1 MKSYKSTPKL
11 STINYIKNQQSDI
24 FSQKGLNKPEIQYT
38 HKRMMP
44 KNTYTTSYNFL
55 EWKETTPYQSPL
67 IRIRLNPNTFSQIL
81 NSNMTNFAK
90 YNTNIIPGSKKHKN
104 FSEKMFENEPDNHKN
119 KSDMYNHRYQ
129 NETLFL
135 GDYEGNEYKIK
146 KNKSMIYD
154 PSPYFEDKTPLKQKM
169 DLIYGGSEDLIGNYK
184 PAINRNKRLIRSASS
199 IGFARRNFETRNER
213 EPKIVSDSK
222 EMKYFN
228 LYGNKGIENS
238 HNKLKSLSVE
248 RSTNNAYIP
257 GEEPI
262 QNRVNFLKSNIFNDK
277 DVEKINN
284 NDYDDAK
291 DNNNQDN
298 NIIRVNRIHNGKG
311 LNKRTKSSN
320 ILPRHININFDENTN
335 NENHARRGL
344 YDQNENKLPIELK
357 WNDPKLYLLFPQNK
371 NSDILKKSARDR
383 KFYNI
388 YGTNPISPKE
398 QFKYNDRPEINM
410 AAKNTYNDMN
420 YSSMKRI
427 CDNISQMQGKKFIN
441 ESSKKNKN
449 FRNINKKK
457 NNDGVSYELQTKKS
471 KRFISNNEIEKKF
484 AEKGIHIYDIR
495 ENMDSIF
502 RNKKIYKIDFKVR
515 DNYNDNNF
523 EGKINRIKEELLKEK
538 GLIMSEKVNKKRQNN
553 DLMPHDL
560 KWDNP
565 FSDRLTKNIIA
576 EKNIHGKTHSKPP
589 LNRINEEDKITRIFV
604 NLKYKNRPPYNA

>member
-213 EPKIVSDSK
+213 DPKIVSDSK

-344 YDQNENKLPIELK
+344 YDRNENKLPIELK

-410 AAKNTYNDMN
+410 AAKNTYNDLN

-589 LNRINEEDKITRIFV
+589 LNRTNEEDKITRIFV

>member
-213 EPKIVSDSK
+213 DPKIVSDSK

-589 LNRINEEDKITRIFV
+589 LNRTNEEDKITRIFV

>member
-81 NSNMTNFAK
+81 NSNMTNYAK

-213 EPKIVSDSK
+213 DPKIVSDSK

-291 DNNNQDN
+291 DNNNQIN

-589 LNRINEEDKITRIFV
+589 LNRTNEEDKITRIFV

>member
-213 EPKIVSDSK
+213 DPKIVSDSK

-589 LNRINEEDKITRIFV
+589 LNKTE
-604 NLKYKNRPPYNA
+604 

>member
-1 MKSYKSTPKL
+1 MKTYKTTPKL

-38 HKRMMP
+38 HKRMVP

-55 EWKETTPYQSPL
+55 EWKDTTPYQSPL
-67 IRIRLNPNTFSQIL
+67 IRIRVNPNTLSQIL

-104 FSEKMFENEPDNHKN
+104 FCEKMFENEPDKQRNR
-119 KSDMYNHRYQ
+119 SDMYNARYQ

-154 PSPYFEDKTPLKQKM
+154 PSPYFEDKNPLKQKM
-169 DLIYGGSEDLIGNYK
+169 DLIYGGTDDLIGNYK

-213 EPKIVSDSK
+213 DPKIASDSK

-238 HNKLKSLSVE
+238 HNKLKSMSIE

-284 NDYDDAK
+284 NDYDDGNE
-291 DNNNQDN
+291 NNNQD
-298 NIIRVNRIHNGKG
+298 NIIRVNRVHKGKG

-320 ILPRHININFDENTN
+320 ILPRHMSINFDENTN

-344 YDQNENKLPIELK
+344 YNHNENKLPNELE

-371 NSDILKKSARDR
+371 NSDILKKSARQR
-383 KFYNI
+383 KFYNL
-388 YGTNPISPKE
+388 YGSDPISPKE
-398 QFKYNDRPEINM
+398 QFLYDDRPEINM
-410 AAKNTYNDMN
+410 AAKDTYNDIN

-427 CDNISQMQGKKFIN
+427 SDNISQIQGKKFIN
-441 ESSKKNKN
+441 ENNKKNKN
-449 FRNINKKK
+449 FRYINKKK
-457 NNDGVSYELQTKKS
+457 NNEGLPFELKTKKS
-471 KRFISNNEIEKKF
+471 KKFISNNEIEKKF

-502 RNKKIYKIDFKVR
+502 HNKNNYKIDFKVQE
-515 DNYNDNNF
+515 NYKDDNF
-523 EGKINRIKEELLKEK
+523 EGKINRLKEELLKEK
-538 GLIMSEKVNKKRQNN
+538 GLIMKEKANKKRQNN
-553 DLMPHDL
+553 DLMPQTL

-565 FSDRLTKNIIA
+565 FSERLTKNIIA
-576 EKNIHGKTHSKPP
+576 EKNIHGRTHSKPP
-589 LNRINEEDKITRIFV
+589 LNRKNEEDKITRIFV
-604 NLKYKNRPPYNA
+604 NLKYKNRPYNV

>member
-1 MKSYKSTPKL
+1 MKSFKTTPKL
-11 STINYIKNQQSDI
+11 STINYIKNQESDI
-24 FSQKGLNKPEIQYT
+24 FIQKGLNKPEIQYT
-38 HKRMMP
+38 HKRLIP

-55 EWKETTPYQSPL
+55 EWKDTTPYQNPL
-67 IRIRLNPNTFSQIL
+67 IRIRVNPNTLSQIL

-90 YNTNIIPGSKKHKN
+90 YNTSSVPGSTKHKN
-104 FSEKMFENEPDNHKN
+104 FSEKMFENEPDKHRN
-119 KSDMYNHRYQ
+119 KSDIYNARYQ

-146 KNKSMIYD
+146 KNKSMVYD
-154 PSPYFEDKTPLKQKM
+154 PSPYFKDKNPLKQKM
-169 DLIYGGSEDLIGNYK
+169 DLIYGGSDDLIGNYK

-213 EPKIVSDSK
+213 DPKIVSDSK

-238 HNKLKSLSVE
+238 HKQLKSLSVE

-284 NDYDDAK
+284 NDYEDVNE
-291 DNNNQDN
+291 NNNQDN
-298 NIIRVNRIHNGKG
+298 NIIRVNRVIKDKG
-311 LNKRTKSSN
+311 LNKRTKTTN
-320 ILPRHININFDENTN
+320 ILPRHISINNDESIN
-335 NENHARRGL
+335 NENHAKRGL
-344 YDQNENKLPIELK
+344 YNHNENKLPNELK

-371 NSDILKKSARDR
+371 NSDILKKSARQR
-383 KFYNI
+383 KFNNI
-388 YGTNPISPKE
+388 YGSDPISPKE
-398 QFKYNDRPEINM
+398 QFKYDDRPEINI
-410 AAKNTYNDMN
+410 AAKNTYNDIN

-441 ESSKKNKN
+441 ENNKKNKN

-457 NNDGVSYELQTKKS
+457 NNEGLSFELKTKKS

-502 RNKKIYKIDFKVR
+502 HNKNNYKIDFKVR
-515 DNYNDNNF
+515 ENYKDNNF
-523 EGKINRIKEELLKEK
+523 EGKINSIKDELLKEK
-538 GLIMSEKVNKKRQNN
+538 GLIMNEKVNKKRKNN
-553 DLMPHDL
+553 DLMPQSL
-560 KWDNP
+560 RWDNP
-565 FSDRLTKNIIA
+565 FSERLTRNMIA
-576 EKNIHGKTHSKPP
+576 DKNIHGKTHSKPP
-589 LNRINEEDKITRIFV
+589 LNRRNEEDKITKIFV
-604 NLKYKNRPPYNA
+604 NLKYKNRPYYA

>member
-55 EWKETTPYQSPL
+55 EWKENTPYQSPL

-81 NSNMTNFAK
+81 NSNVTNFAK

-213 EPKIVSDSK
+213 DPKIVSDSK

-589 LNRINEEDKITRIFV
+589 LNRTNEEDKITRIFV